1 MKKKK
6 QLISNTEAKILHEES
21 LVIDTQQPP
30 ATTGFIFTEAMKIE
44 LITMEKLGYSRSE
57 AIQRLSKI
65 AEDEIVNSESAR
77 NQYMSVW
84 KKSGVNIAS
93 GTYSVGSAIENAF
106 ENSVEKISQAKQ
118 YIKALNGELNLILNS
133 QDIEDTFKSKK
144 RGLILDFQDT
154 IPFGTNLDNINHFHQ
169 LGVRVVQLTYN
180 LRNLVGDGCTERYQT
195 GLSYF
200 GKTVVERLN
209 DLNMAIDVS
218 HSSQQVGWD
227 ALEVSKSPIIITH
240 SSSNQ
245 ICYHDRGKDDDL
257 AKAVADKGG
266 FFGVVIVPGFIQNNG
281 KIATLDDFARHVVHL
296 VNVMGIDHV
305 GIGSDICANGPETGV
320 IFDSEFPETMPGQ
333 IQYFKQNPKEFNW
346 GGFREN
352 HRLTPEYRI
361 SGYDNFGDW
370 PNLTV
375 KLAEWG
381 FNEIELKKILGLNYL
396 RYFKEV
402 VG

>member
-1 MKKKK
+1 MEKKK
-6 QLISNTEAKILHEES
+6 QSISTNEAKILHEES
-21 LVIDTQQPP
+21 LVIDSQQPP
-30 ATTGFIFTEAMKIE
+30 ATTGFLFTEAMKVE
-44 LITMEKLGYSRSE
+44 LVTMEKLGYSRNK
-57 AIQRLSKI
+57 AIRKLSKI
-65 AEDEIVNSESAR
+65 AEEEIVSSKSAR

-93 GTYSVGSAIENAF
+93 GTYSVGSAVENAF
-106 ENSVEKISQAKQ
+106 ENAVEKISQAKR
-118 YIKALNGELNLILNS
+118 YIKALDGELNLILNS
-133 QDIEDTFKSKK
+133 QDIQDTFAFNK

-154 IPFGTNLDNINHFHQ
+154 IPFGTNLDNIDYFHK
-169 LGVRVVQLTYN
+169 LGLRVVQLTYN

-209 DLNMAIDVS
+209 NLNMAIDVS
-218 HSSQQVGWD
+218 HCSQQVGWD
-227 ALEVSKSPIIITH
+227 ALKVSTSPIIITH

-281 KIATLDDFARHVVHL
+281 TIATLDDFAKHVVHL

-305 GIGSDICANGPETGV
+305 GIGSDMCANGPETGV

-333 IQYFKQNPKEFNW
+333 IQYYKQNPKEFNW

-352 HRLTPEYRI
+352 HRLTSDYKI
-361 SGYDNFGDW
+361 DGYKNFGDW
-370 PNLTV
+370 PNLTI

-381 FNEIELKKILGLNYL
+381 FNEIELRKILGLNYL
-396 RYFKEV
+396 RYFKDV
-402 VG
+402 VR

>member
-6 QLISNTEAKILHEES
+6 QSISTAEAKILHEES
-21 LVIDTQQPP
+21 LVIDSQQPP
-30 ATTGFIFTEAMKIE
+30 ATTGFLFTEAMKIE
-44 LITMEKLGYSRSE
+44 LITMEKLGFSRNQ
-57 AIQRLSKI
+57 AIQKLSKI
-65 AEDEIVNSESAR
+65 AEQEIVSSESAR
-77 NQYMSVW
+77 NQYMSIW

-93 GTYSVGSAIENAF
+93 GTYSVGSPIENAF
-106 ENSVEKISQAKQ
+106 ENAVEKISQAKQ
-118 YIKALNGELNLILNS
+118 YVKALNGELNLILNS
-133 QDIEDTFKSKK
+133 QDIEDTFKSNK

-154 IPFGTNLDNINHFHQ
+154 TAFGTNLDNIGYFHK
-169 LGVRVVQLTYN
+169 LGLRIVQLTYN

-200 GKTVVERLN
+200 GKTVVELLN

-218 HSSQQVGWD
+218 HCSQQVGWD
-227 ALEVSKSPIIITH
+227 ALEISASPIMITH
-240 SSSNQ
+240 SSSNE

-257 AKAVADKGG
+257 AKAVAKKGG

-281 KIATLDDFARHVVHL
+281 TIATLDDFARHVVHL

-333 IQYFKQNPKEFNW
+333 IEYYKQNPREFNW

-352 HRLTPEYRI
+352 HRLTSDYI
-361 SGYDNFGDW
+361 IDGYKNFGDW
-370 PNLTV
+370 PNLTI
-375 KLAEWG
+375 KHAEWG

-396 RYFKEV
+396 RYFRDV

>member
-6 QLISNTEAKILHEES
+6 QSISTNEAKILHEES
-21 LVIDTQQPP
+21 LVIDSQQPP
-30 ATTGFIFTEAMKIE
+30 ATAGFIFTEAMKIE
-44 LITMEKLGYSRSE
+44 LITMEKLGYSRSQ
-57 AIQRLSKI
+57 AIQKLSKI

-106 ENSVEKISQAKQ
+106 EDSVEKISQAKQ

-154 IPFGTNLDNINHFHQ
+154 IPFGTNLDNINHFHH
-169 LGVRVVQLTYN
+169 LGLRVVQLTYN

-227 ALEVSKSPIIITH
+227 ALEVSTSPIIITH
-240 SSSNQ
+240 SSSNK

-281 KIATLDDFARHVVHL
+281 TIATLDDFARHVVHL

-320 IFDSEFPETMPGQ
+320 IFDSEFPETMYGQ
-333 IQYFKQNPKEFNW
+333 IQYYKQNPKEFNW

-361 SGYDNFGDW
+361 NGYENFGDW